1 MSQGVQGC
9 PSPGMAERGEG
20 NGTGNGGCNRSEGL
34 PPVPGTPSQQGSG
47 SGMDGQTPEANT
59 MPQQQPQ
66 QQQQANVSQ
75 NAQGFASTTNLDAS
89 GQGCPVQG
97 CQQGNFPGMQ
107 GQGPA
112 WFGAQWIPQ
121 QQMFMQQNAQARAPG
136 FGCASMP
143 GGPRSGSFPNLGV
156 NPGNCQGNM
165 PSGPVGATLG
175 GLTPQAAQI
184 HEVMAMLGNL
194 NEGQLHTVQQHM
206 QDRFVTMQQRR
217 GVPEVF
223 GDGLGRAAD
232 SSFVTPQPFDVLP
245 GFGVQQSNSNGK
257 QQTLDVFA
265 KSEKWL
271 TPAPTPVGTWKT
283 REEEVL
289 GWAGYLDEL
298 SSWAAGGSLE
308 FSVEIQHSSR
318 WPGPIRWSALSE
330 AQQAR
335 SRRLMSILKAAF
347 HDNPRCVALVN
358 AFSEGVSLHG
368 VGSVD
373 RMIVAVN
380 QQANGFELLR
390 QLTLEFSLRS
400 RSEALSLR
408 TQIAGKSFVL
418 AATQTSPSSLVSD
431 TIRKIDYEAARFSR
445 LLGTLPMQVDT
456 TGLKLADSDML
467 VVLLKSLPETVK
479 NYVLHHSSADNYEAY
494 RNAAMRW
501 EEQQRLFSDFET
513 TGHSKKVNSLEGNTE
528 YYSYDEYYVDTV
540 EGRCGKCGSK
550 RHTVSSC
557 NTDMNKIKCFRCGK
571 LGHVSFNCHARHEN
585 GKGKGGEK
593 GKGIVKSDM
602 WDKKGSKGA
611 KGSKGSKG
619 KGKGKKGKL
628 NEVSEDWTD
637 WTAES
642 WDDED
647 YWWNDQWPESCDGQW
662 GVSQTW
668 WDDGSEWYWQQ
679 EPVQSADMSVSH
691 DNKSDV
697 QKTGSVGSMIIN
709 PLLFDM
715 TCETTGGLRFVHEH
729 EGADMETENRLV
741 VDWKDFERELADMG
755 CVLAESC
762 DSCTHESEE
771 EETELAD
778 MGCVL
783 AESCD
788 SCTHESEEE
797 ETELADTGCV
807 LAKGCDSC
815 IRESECNGLAD
826 TGCVLAES
834 CDSCTRESRESEL
847 ADMGC
852 VLAESCDSCIHE
864 SETSEVV
871 LADTGCVLARGCDS
885 CTRESEDLRSE
896 AADMGCVLA
905 ESCDSCTHEPWF
917 CGLKFGDEVGL
928 GDSSSLTTCFVNEP
942 SRDLCATVPM
952 KVVLVRAHDWFD
964 DHSEVSVEQQIEP
977 YLKFLR
983 PLLSQVAD
991 NTDASWWLLDSGAST
1006 SVLAES
1012 NLSAFRSVLQ
1022 DSEGLGGYRAA
1033 NGSSVNMSGTAEIG
1047 VQMHMSGTSGDDWC
1061 WKKAR
1066 LNVLVGSIRHNIL
1079 SITSLADSGWRFTQ
1093 GPKGFDLF
1101 HEKLGLHCL
1110 DVAYFAN
1117 CPWVRLYPDVGSSA
1131 GKSDLTVSDT
1141 RDFPVAAVSGGDDSE
1156 LARHRRQ
1163 GHIPFNPNCLECAK
1177 GRSVFQHRR
1186 DKGDRKEV
1194 YKDLNVM
1201 FTHENLVDVLTY
1213 LALCN
1218 NHFSTSRGSDRSPL
1232 EMVSGRKLSKPVCT
1246 LFGSQVLAEI
1256 PDSIRQHSPLSTRNV
1271 ECTFIHMGLERGPV
1285 VQGFIRVDG
1294 KAELMR
1300 FVARNIRAISPLRWD
1315 LNSGQG
1321 VLTQFDNGTVGSRP
1335 QIVNDSGTAPADMS
1349 QLPPEELRK
1358 LKGQSLPAPSQ
1369 PKLVLPESSSV
1380 KKKSGELRLAPAVPL
1395 ARPKVVATPQEVP
1408 AEPSRASV
1416 TPSPTSPADTPDVAV
1431 GSPESSERTS
1441 PDAVRFEPTRRCPAC
1456 ESGMEAPGIR
1466 HNKACKK
1473 RFSEFEEQRR
1483 KERRVEPGLSPESP
1497 VVVPQVEVPVEEVED
1512 EEVVPAPESARRQPE
1527 TQVEYTRRFKRKA
1540 ETDREQLEREIRED
1554 SEELLQTNMDFDWFW
1569 VGSGEPVL
1577 VASLGTLEGPASFA
1591 PATSRCFLVRLTLF
1605 VSIEGMSMI
1614 L

>member
-1 MSQGVQGC
+1 MDSGSASQGVQGC

-20 NGTGNGGCNRSEGL
+20 SGTGNGGCNRGDGL
-34 PPVPGTPSQQGSG
+34 PPVPRTPRQQGSG
-47 SGMDGQTPEANT
+47 SGMDGQTPEVSN

-66 QQQQANVSQ
+66 QQQANVSQ
-75 NAQGFASTTNLDAS
+75 NVQGFASTTNLDAG
-89 GQGCPVQG
+89 GQVGPVQG
-97 CQQGNFPGMQ
+97 CQQGNVPGMQ
-107 GQGPA
+107 GLGPA

-121 QQMFMQQNAQARAPG
+121 QQTFMQQNSQARVPSY
-136 FGCASMP
+136 GCASMP
-143 GGPRSGSFPNLGV
+143 GGPRSGDFPNLGV
-156 NPGNCQGNM
+156 NPMSCQGNV
-165 PSGPVGATLG
+165 PSGPVGASLG

-184 HEVMAMLGNL
+184 QEVMAMLGSMS
-194 NEGQLHTVQQHM
+194 EGQLQTVQQHM

-245 GFGVQQSNSNGK
+245 GFGVQQSNHGNS
-257 QQTLDVFA
+257 QQLDVFA

-318 WPGPIRWSALSE
+318 WPGPIRWSALSG

-358 AFSEGVSLHG
+358 AFSEGVALHG
-368 VGSVD
+368 VGSSD
-373 RMIVAVN
+373 RVAVAVN

-431 TIRKIDYEAARFSR
+431 TIRRIDYEAARFSR

-479 NYVLHHSSADNYEAY
+479 NYVLHHSGADNYESY

-513 TGHSKKVNSLEGNTE
+513 TGHSKRLSSLEGSVE
-528 YYSYDEYYVDTV
+528 HHSLDAELVDAV
-540 EGRCGKCGSK
+540 EGRCGKCGSRK
-550 RHTVSSC
+550 HTAPGC
-557 NTDMNKIKCFRCGK
+557 TADMSKIRCFRCGK
-571 LGHVSFNCHARHEN
+571 MGHISFNCPESKE
-585 GKGKGGEK
+585 G
-593 GKGIVKSDM
+593 
-602 WDKKGSKGA
+602 KGSKG
-611 KGSKGSKG
+611 KGATFRSKGSS

-642 WDDED
+642 WDDDD
-647 YWWNDQWPESCDGQW
+647 YWWHDQWPESCDGQW

-668 WDDGSEWYWQQ
+668 WDDGSGWYCDGYGYTWQQ
-679 EPVQSADMSVSH
+679 GPVQSAEPSAGH
-691 DNKSDV
+691 DNRSDV

-729 EGADMETENRLV
+729 EVADMETENRLV
-741 VDWKDFERELADMG
+741 VDCKDFESELADTGCVLAKSCDSCTRESKESELADTGCVLAKSCDSCTRESKESELADTGCVLAGSCDSCTRESKEDELADMG

-771 EETELAD
+771 KDE
-778 MGCVL
+778 
-783 AESCD
+783 
-788 SCTHESEEE
+788 
-797 ETELADTGCV
+797 
-807 LAKGCDSC
+807 
-815 IRESECNGLAD
+815 
-826 TGCVLAES
+826 
-834 CDSCTRESRESEL
+834 
-847 ADMGC
+847 
-852 VLAESCDSCIHE
+852 
-864 SETSEVV
+864 

-885 CTRESEDLRSE
+885 CTCESEVVRSELADMGCVLARGCDSCTHESEEVE

-905 ESCDSCTHEPWF
+905 RGCDSCTHEPWF

-928 GDSSSLTTCFVNEP
+928 GDSSNLETRFVNDP

-1006 SVLAES
+1006 SVLSES

-1022 DSEGLGGYRAA
+1022 DSEGLGSYKAA

-1101 HEKLGLHCL
+1101 HEKLGMHCL

-1117 CPWVRLYPDVGSSA
+1117 CPWVRLYPDVGSSSA
-1131 GKSDLTVSDT
+1131 YRSDLTVSNT
-1141 RDFPVAAVSGGDDSE
+1141 HDFSVAAVSGGDDNE

-1194 YKDLNVM
+1194 SIQADFAFLKTSGEIVTDELPGSVKI
-1201 FTHENLVDVLTY
+1201 LVLTEMM
-1213 LALCN
+1213 
-1218 NHFSTSRGSDRSPL
+1218 SRCIGY
-1232 EMVSGRKLSKPVCT
+1232 
-1246 LFGSQVLAEI
+1246 
-1256 PDSIRQHSPLSTRNV
+1256 
-1271 ECTFIHMGLERGPV
+1271 
-1285 VQGFIRVDG
+1285 
-1294 KAELMR
+1294 
-1300 FVARNIRAISPLRWD
+1300 
-1315 LNSGQG
+1315 
-1321 VLTQFDNGTVGSRP
+1321 
-1335 QIVNDSGTAPADMS
+1335 
-1349 QLPPEELRK
+1349 
-1358 LKGQSLPAPSQ
+1358 
-1369 PKLVLPESSSV
+1369 
-1380 KKKSGELRLAPAVPL
+1380 
-1395 ARPKVVATPQEVP
+1395 
-1408 AEPSRASV
+1408 
-1416 TPSPTSPADTPDVAV
+1416 
-1431 GSPESSERTS
+1431 
-1441 PDAVRFEPTRRCPAC
+1441 
-1456 ESGMEAPGIR
+1456 
-1466 HNKACKK
+1466 
-1473 RFSEFEEQRR
+1473 
-1483 KERRVEPGLSPESP
+1483 
-1497 VVVPQVEVPVEEVED
+1497 VVVGEDVE
-1512 EEVVPAPESARRQPE
+1512 AARRQIVVWLQHFGL
-1527 TQVEYTRRFKRKA
+1527 TSKA
-1540 ETDREQLEREIRED
+1540 VSIDVHTD
-1554 SEELLQTNMDFDWFW
+1554 SERA
-1569 VGSGEPVL
+1569 V
-1577 VASLGTLEGPASFA
+1577 
-1591 PATSRCFLVRLTLF
+1591 
-1605 VSIEGMSMI
+1605 
-1614 L
+1614 